1 MIITILF
8 KIEEEFGFNKT
19 TRKTFF
25 GDKVKGYLVGILIGG
40 GLLALL
46 LWLIQEL
53 GEGFW
58 LYFWG

>member
-1 MIITILF
+1 M
-8 KIEEEFGFNKT
+8 
-19 TRKTFF
+19 
-25 GDKVKGYLVGILIGG
+25 
-40 GLLALL
+40 LALL